1 MMRNF
6 KLAFILLVCG
16 LTLASCSSRYE
27 QLLAG
32 TDYEAKYK
40 EAFKYYNN
48 GKYKRAAELFE
59 SLIMPMSGMPQEDT
73 VHFFTGMSNYKRM
86 DYVTAESNFERF
98 IQVFP
103 RSPFTEEATY
113 LRCHALYEKTLRYEL
128 DQVPTRKALV
138 AIGEFMR
145 DYPLSSYR
153 PTCEIMQEDLFER
166 LDRKA
171 FESARLYYKMEDYL
185 AAHYAL
191 KNVLRDNAD
200 NRYRTDILYYTAV
213 SAYKYAQNS
222 VRDKQKERYLT
233 FIDDYYNF
241 ISEEASS
248 SRRSF
253 LDGYYQK
260 ALRYTKGNE
269 NADYEEGV
277 ASEENMTKEQR
288 RKARLAAKEV
298 KRAEALLKEAEKKAQ
313 AENER
318 KERKSRDKVKAQN
331 KENIK

>member
-1 MMRNF
+1 MMG
-6 KLAFILLVCG
+6 KLKFIIMLFACGVLLS
-16 LTLASCSSRYE
+16 SCTSQYE
-27 QLLAG
+27 KLLAG
-32 TDYEAKYK
+32 SDNDLKYK
-40 EAFKYYNN
+40 EAFKYYNS

-73 VHFFTGMSNYKRM
+73 VHFFTGMSNYKRQ
-86 DYVTAESNFERF
+86 DYVTSESNFERF

-128 DQVPTRKALV
+128 DQVPTKKALV

-145 DYPLSSYR
+145 DYPLSSYCQ
-153 PTCEIMQEDLFER
+153 TCEVMQEDLLER

-260 ALRYTKGNE
+260 ALRYTKGND

-277 ASEENMTKEQR
+277 ASEKKMTKEQR
-288 RKARLAAKEV
+288 KKARLAAKEV
-298 KRAEALLKEAEKKAQ
+298 KRAEALLKAAEKKAQ
-313 AENER
+313 EENEK
-318 KERKSRDKVKAQN
+318 KERISRAKVKEQN